1 LRDFLVVFGVQLG
14 GQFCGSLVD
23 RGIGVLMVGGA
34 GGGELSNR
42 GGGAVYS
49 MTWSD
54 EEEDSRKK
62 KRLQGEK
69 GIKLGKCWEMLLR

>member
-1 LRDFLVVFGVQLG
+1 
-14 GQFCGSLVD
+14 
-23 RGIGVLMVGGA
+23 
-34 GGGELSNR
+34 
-42 GGGAVYS
+42 